1 MVRWEGRR
9 FQLKRYVTRRTLV
22 VLVLFL
28 LAASP
33 LLYHWLDHTVVVED
47 KTFMRASVSHILTSI
62 SETVYHVYFTK
73 KDVFEKVKKGVN
85 NIEVFLEAYPDL
97 YWRNDPVL
105 LNPSLISFY
114 VSGASEDVWWVGF
127 NLEPPHIRGYFGLQ
141 RKSHAAKT
149 MFEKAAIRMPYR
161 KPYGSSSINV
171 PPASDDLKYLFKA
184 SDSAIWRRIAP
195 VKPDLK

>member
-1 MVRWEGRR
+1 M
-9 FQLKRYVTRRTLV
+9 KRYVTRRTLV
-22 VLVLFL
+22 VLLLFL

-33 LLYHWLDHTVVVED
+33 LVYHWLDHTVVVED
-47 KTFMRASVSHILTSI
+47 KNFMRASVSHILTSI

-73 KDVFEKVKKGVN
+73 KDAFEKVKKGVN

-114 VSGASEDVWWVGF
+114 VTGASDDVWWVGF
-127 NLEPPHIRGYFGLQ
+127 NLEPPHVKGYFGLQ
-141 RKSHAAKT
+141 RKSHATKIRL
-149 MFEKAAIRMPYR
+149 EKAAIRTPYR

-184 SDSAIWRRIAP
+184 TDSAIWRRITP
-195 VKPDLK
+195 IKPENLKEDVENE